1 MSEERLYTIKECA
14 AMLKVSTDTIRR
26 MIRRGELETTRV
38 GVQIRIRASSLEK
51 YL

>member
-1 MSEERLYTIKECA
+1 MSQEQLFTIREA
-14 AMLKVSTDTIRR
+14 ATMLKVSTDTIRR

-38 GVQIRIRASSLEK
+38 GVQIRIKASSLQR